1 MINVANM
8 ETNNPLL
15 ILSAMLLNGVVWVA
29 GALVAL
35 IEWLAPVLLAVL
47 FAAVGLVAKHWRIVA
62 MVAGLAL
69 AVVVVVA
76 FWQVLLV
83 GAGVF
88 GGMVAGLKLVMLH
101 R

>member
-35 IEWLAPVLLAVL
+35 IEWLAPALLGAL
-47 FAAVGLVAKHWRIVA
+47 FAVAGLAAKHWRIVA
-62 MVAGLAL
+62 MAAGLVA
-69 AVVVVVA
+69 AVVA
-76 FWQVLLV
+76 AALFWQAILLI
-83 GAGVF
+83 AGLF

>member
-1 MINVANM
+1 MITVATM

-35 IEWLAPVLLAVL
+35 IEWLAPALLAVL
-47 FAAVGLVAKHWRIVA
+47 FAAVGLAAKHWRIVA
-62 MVAGLAL
+62 LVAGLAL

-76 FWQVLLV
+76 FWQVV
-83 GAGVF
+83 ATVA
-88 GGMVAGLKLVMLH
+88 AGLGIVYVGLMAIKP
-101 R
+101 RR